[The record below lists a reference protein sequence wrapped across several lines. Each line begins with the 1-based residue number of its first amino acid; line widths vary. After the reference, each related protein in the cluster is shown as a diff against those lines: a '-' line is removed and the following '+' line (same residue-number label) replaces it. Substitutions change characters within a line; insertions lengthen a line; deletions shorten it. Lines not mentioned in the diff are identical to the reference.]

1 MLFLRFS
8 DFVHMTDYNFRGCRH
23 VAIVLKFY
31 LISNELISVILNM
44 LYLIWYSFMLKIT
57 RIHYSRYFF
66 FVYLYTGANL
76 LQIVGIEKG
85 GVFFSY
91 MMHKDTLKNMEM

>member
-1 MLFLRFS
+1 
-8 DFVHMTDYNFRGCRH
+8 
-23 VAIVLKFY
+23 
-31 LISNELISVILNM
+31 
-44 LYLIWYSFMLKIT
+44 MLKIT

-91 MMHKDTLKNMEM
+91 MMHKDTLKNMEMWAIYKKLVIPSKSMHFKDILILFESP